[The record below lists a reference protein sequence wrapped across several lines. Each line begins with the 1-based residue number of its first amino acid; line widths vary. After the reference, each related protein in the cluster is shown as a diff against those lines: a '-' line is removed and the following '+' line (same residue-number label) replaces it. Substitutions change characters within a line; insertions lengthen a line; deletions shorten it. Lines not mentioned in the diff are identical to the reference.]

1 MKPGN
6 LLFHNLAFIIHHF
19 LCLSSPYNFI
29 TMHHFNFKSLT
40 FYGVAISSVLL
51 LFKVV
56 TAYGE
61 SNLKAPFAIKSRY
74 GLVFNENLP
83 ICDKSNIL
91 VLNIQQSGIYLNAF
105 LLPAN
110 SNTKTSKLSETV
122 SSLTGKLQ
130 NRQLSLSGKAPKY
143 ILCNLPTS
151 QTQANISQKD
161 NSSSPVKIQIQL
173 ADKED
178 LRGEINVSSTSR
190 AIGLTAIP
198 QKENEQSEQSNSH

>member
-1 MKPGN
+1 
-6 LLFHNLAFIIHHF
+6 
-19 LCLSSPYNFI
+19 
-29 TMHHFNFKSLT
+29 MHHFNLKSLT

-61 SNLKAPFAIKSRY
+61 SSLNAPPAMKSRY

-83 ICDKSNIL
+83 ICEKSNIL
-91 VLNIQQSGIYLNAF
+91 VLNLQQSGIYLNGF
-105 LLPAN
+105 LLPA
-110 SNTKTSKLSETV
+110 SSYTKSSKLSETT
-122 SSLTGKLQ
+122 SSLTGRLE

-161 NSSSPVKIQIQL
+161 NSSIPVNIQIQL
-173 ADKED
+173 TDKED
-178 LRGEINVSSTSR
+178 LRGEINVSGTSK